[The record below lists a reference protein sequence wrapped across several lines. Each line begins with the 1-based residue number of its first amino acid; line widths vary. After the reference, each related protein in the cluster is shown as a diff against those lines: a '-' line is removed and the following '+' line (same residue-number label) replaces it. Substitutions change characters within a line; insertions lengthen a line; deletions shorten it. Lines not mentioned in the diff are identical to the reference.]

1 MIPGCTSNSEYA
13 GALNIQIWSPTF
25 RDEQQRNIHKQLHG
39 CSFRLEQGW
48 STLRLEQGW
57 SGVLHSVGG
66 TERRRGGAASS
77 MAGWSSILHGG
88 AHPPWRSRAGVSGA
102 RSGAGAG
109 ARARSVGG
117 TERSRRERGE
127 LCVVDLG
134 GREDGVSPEARGHRR
149 QELGGGEGLASTESV
164 ADLNSKVEA

>member
-1 MIPGCTSNSEYA
+1 MPTVATRAREGQYAICVVHGAQHSEMNS
-13 GALNIQIWSPTF
+13 GTTF
-25 RDEQQRNIHKQLHG
+25 RSSGAG

-66 TERRRGGAASS
+66 TERRRGGAASF

-109 ARARSVGG
+109 ARARSLGG

-164 ADLNSKVEA
+164 AGLNSKVQA

>member
-66 TERRRGGAASS
+66 TER
-77 MAGWSSILHGG
+77 
-88 AHPPWRSRAGVSGA
+88 
-102 RSGAGAG
+102 
-109 ARARSVGG
+109 
-117 TERSRRERGE
+117 SRRERGDV
-127 LCVVDLG
+127 CVVDLG
-134 GREDGVSPEARGHRR
+134 GREDGVSPEAHGHRR

-164 ADLNSKVEA
+164 ADLNLKVEA